1 MDVEGSGDLVDGLP
15 LIDEFAHERLLI
27 RSHFWWPAE
36 GDAALAGVDKTI
48 PRSLPNKG
56 ALEFGNAGEDRQ
68 NHPAQMGFRYR
79 PTTHQATVIPCL
91 FLSIA
96 LLWRE
101 ARRSSAPTC
110 RDG

>member
-1 MDVEGSGDLVDGLP
+1 MDVEGPGDSADGLP

-27 RSHFWWPAE
+27 WSHFWWSAE

-56 ALEFGNAGEDRQ
+56 RARIRQ
-68 NHPAQMGFRYR
+68 CRRRPSKSSGQMGFRYR
-79 PTTHQATVIPCL
+79 PTAHQTTVIPCL